1 VTSGLREGSFKTAV
15 AAIWVRSE
23 VGLTLV
29 VVLETEQKGRCGKQ
43 SMEGVGREEKGSG

>member
-15 AAIWVRSE
+15 AAIWVSE